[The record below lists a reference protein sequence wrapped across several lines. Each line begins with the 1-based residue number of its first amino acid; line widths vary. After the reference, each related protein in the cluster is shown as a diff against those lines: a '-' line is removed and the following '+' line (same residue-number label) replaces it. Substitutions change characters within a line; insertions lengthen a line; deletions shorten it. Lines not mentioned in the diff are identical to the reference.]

1 MQLRIGARE
10 IHGVMGLDLNGRI
23 VAGEECDALRGK
35 IRDLLAGGQTT
46 ILLNM
51 GEVTRIDSTGIGMLV
66 EAAINIA
73 RQGGHLKLVKLPRL
87 IYNVLYTHRL
97 IQAFEIYNSE
107 EDALAGLEKAP
118 SNPAAARP

>member
-1 MQLRIGARE
+1 MQLRITARQ
-10 IHGVMGLDLNGRI
+10 IHGVMGLDINGRI

-35 IRDLLAGGQTT
+35 IKDLLASGHTA

-87 IYNVLYTHRL
+87 LYNVLYTHRL
-97 IQAFEIYNSE
+97 VQAFEIHNSE
-107 EDALAGLEKAP
+107 EDALASLEKTQ
-118 SNPAAARP
+118 SNPATARP

>member
-1 MQLRIGARE
+1 MQLRISDRDVQ
-10 IHGVMGLDLNGRI
+10 GVIALDLSGRI
-23 VAGEECDALRGK
+23 VAGEECDALRAK
-35 IRDLLAGGQTT
+35 IKELLSNKQARL
-46 ILLNM
+46 LLNM

-66 EAAINIA
+66 EAAINTA

-97 IQAFEIYNSE
+97 VQAFEIHTSE
-107 EDALAGLEKAP
+107 EEALASLEKAP